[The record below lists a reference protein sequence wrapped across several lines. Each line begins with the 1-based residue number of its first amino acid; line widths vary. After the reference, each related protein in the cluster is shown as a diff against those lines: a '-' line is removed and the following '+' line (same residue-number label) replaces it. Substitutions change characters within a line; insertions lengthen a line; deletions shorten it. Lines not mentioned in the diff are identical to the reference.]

1 SPSAVVTGPPNPSR
15 SKRLPPRAVFL
26 PQIRPIGAM
35 ALRFLARRIGTP
47 ALRWAPAPRLSPPAP
62 PSGPLAS
69 HSSQVGFSNGV
80 GKARKMVN
88 TELAGK
94 EKVPRREIF
103 EALGELEESTIAMR
117 EAMQRERKRRD
128 RIYLTSAVLIMG
140 GTLSCIVQGDMARQV
155 EIKKLLSDE

>member
-1 SPSAVVTGPPNPSR
+1 ESPSPVVTGPRNPSR

-47 ALRWAPAPRLSPPAP
+47 ALRWAPAPRLSPP
-62 PSGPLAS
+62 SGPLAS
-69 HSSQVGFSNGV
+69 RSSQVGYSNGV

-94 EKVPRREIF
+94 EKVPRRGIF

-117 EAMQRERKRRD
+117 EAMQRARKRRD
-128 RIYLTSAVLIMG
+128 RIYLTSAVLIVG